1 MEMTPSKETPLSPKQ
16 TRVTMSTNV
25 LLSMLLALSIVAMLN
40 YLAIRHNQHV
50 DVVKTNFYSLSQKS
64 TRIVQALSTNVQITV
79 FHQANQPG
87 ASDVRKLLSE
97 YKNLADKTPAFQLTL
112 EYVDSSRDIMRSR
125 AIIKEHNL
133 KEPGVV
139 IVKTADRHILI
150 PLEQLVTFDYTP
162 VLVGQRKRKV
172 SFSGEQF
179 ITSAIY
185 TVTHHNTPV
194 VYFLT
199 GHGERDI
206 ESIDGWEG
214 LSRLKAL
221 VQRDNIIAR
230 PLALDEHASVPK
242 DCAALVVAGPR
253 TRIPK
258 QQLDKIEAYLVNSG
272 RAFFLIDS
280 GQRTGLVRLLARW
293 SVRLNDDVVVGK
305 GISESEVIVRT
316 YTPHPITE
324 TLENVHSVFG
334 SPRSLTPL
342 DFAFG
347 VNKASTHKPTVSVLA
362 SSGPEEWA
370 ETNLINEEPEFLATE
385 DTPGPVPIAVAVEQ
399 GTTKSLDAQL
409 RPTRLIVIG
418 DSECIHNNALKH
430 GIDAKE
436 LFMNSLNWLLERDEL
451 IDVTPKRYD
460 EPKLQMTLAQY
471 QKADRLI
478 TMVIPGIFVLLSLI
492 VWHRRKN

>member
-1 MEMTPSKETPLSPKQ
+1 MEMTEQSQTPLTPKQ
-16 TRVTMSTNV
+16 TRVTMSTNA
-25 LLSMLLALSIVAMLN
+25 LLSALLALAIVAMLN
-40 YLAIRHNQHV
+40 YLAIRHNHQV
-50 DVVKTNFYSLSQKS
+50 DVAKTNFYSLSQKS
-64 TRIVQALSTNVQITV
+64 TRIIQALSTNVHITV

-87 ASDVRKLLSE
+87 ASDVKKLLTE
-97 YKNLADKTPAFQLTL
+97 YKTLANKTPTFHLEV
-112 EYVDSSRDIMRSR
+112 EYVDSSRDIIRSR
-125 AIIKEHNL
+125 ALIKEHAL

-139 IVKTADRHILI
+139 VVKTSDRHVLI

-162 VLVGQRKRKV
+162 VLMGQRKQKV
-172 SFSGEQF
+172 SFNGEQF
-179 ITSAIY
+179 LTSAIY
-185 TVTHHNTPV
+185 TVTHHKTPI

-206 ESIDGWEG
+206 GSIDGWEG

-221 VQRDNIIAR
+221 MQRDNIVAL
-230 PLALDEHASVPK
+230 PLPLDQHERVPDDCSALII
-242 DCAALVVAGPR
+242 AGPR

-258 QQLDKIEAYLVNSG
+258 QELDKIETYLANSG
-272 RAFFLIDS
+272 RAMFLIDS
-280 GQRTGLVRLLARW
+280 GQRTGLVRLLAKW

-316 YTPHPITE
+316 YDSHPITE
-324 TLENVHSVFG
+324 TLDNVHSVFG
-334 SPRSLTPL
+334 APRSLTPL

-347 VNKASTHKPTVSVLA
+347 ASRTSTHKPTVTVLA
-362 SSGPEEWA
+362 SSAKDEWA
-370 ETNLINEEPEFLATE
+370 ETNLLNEEPEFLATE

-409 RPTRLIVIG
+409 RPTRLVVIG

-436 LFMNSLNWLLERDEL
+436 LFMNSLNWLLEREEL

-471 QKADRLI
+471 QKADRMI
-478 TMVIPGIFVLLSLI
+478 TIVIPGAFLLLSLM
-492 VWHRRKN
+492 VWHRRKS